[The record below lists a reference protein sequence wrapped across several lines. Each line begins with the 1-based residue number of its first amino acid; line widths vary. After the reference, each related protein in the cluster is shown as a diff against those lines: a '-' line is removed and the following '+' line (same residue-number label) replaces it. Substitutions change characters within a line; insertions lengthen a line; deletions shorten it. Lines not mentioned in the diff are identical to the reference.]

1 MNNNAAAS
9 TSTTASYP
17 FPTEITI
24 LLLEHAPD
32 LPTLDSAIRSCRIF
46 YECYASQRETIR
58 QAVAMNDLGPALC
71 FARMVGMAYVF
82 GADADVDVGEDESK
96 KGDDG
101 DRAGERSDAKELS
114 EALRSPQRY
123 FARKRG
129 AIGREERKR
138 LLYYLTVAR
147 RLEVHFS
154 IMYVHHSRVGTSS

>member
-1 MNNNAAAS
+1 
-9 TSTTASYP
+9 
-17 FPTEITI
+17 
-24 LLLEHAPD
+24 
-32 LPTLDSAIRSCRIF
+32 
-46 YECYASQRETIR
+46 
-58 QAVAMNDLGPALC
+58 
-71 FARMVGMAYVF
+71 MVGMAYVF

-154 IMYVHHSRVGTSS
+154 IMCVNIPSRCNSITFTLTRECHLMIGRKTAPPQPAD